1 MPFITSDDLWL
12 GSIFLVILAV
22 IIVFIIGIYYLIQY
36 AKTRRKAYLI
46 TGLILTFLLP
56 GILLCLGF
64 LLWLP
69 NVAMGYGPPPSN
81 YVP

>member
-1 MPFITSDDLWL
+1 M
-12 GSIFLVILAV
+12 ILAV
-22 IIVFIIGIYYLIQY
+22 IIVFIIGIYYLTQY

-69 NVAMGYGPPPSN
+69 NVAMGYGPRPRTMCPKHALPAGALPTCRS
-81 YVP
+81 